1 MPQFTV
7 EESFWALLPEAS
19 IGAIV
24 VHGIDNGPDHP
35 TTEDLL
41 IDVADRVAAQLGETS
56 PGSGE
61 TPLSE
66 GRSGAA
72 GEGSSVPKRREGEEI
87 GSLPEIAPWR
97 AAYQSFGAK
106 PSKYKSSIEN
116 MLRSVRAGRIR
127 GINPLV
133 DLYNAVSLTHR
144 LPCGGEDLAQ
154 IQGDIRLTRAVGG
167 EHFIPLGADSQDPPF
182 PGEVIYRDDIGAICR
197 CWNWREAERTKITHE
212 TTDVFL
218 AIEALPPVSDEQL
231 RVAVDEL
238 SNLIERH
245 LGGHVINQIMN
256 RESSKS
262 FSL

>member
-7 EESFWALLPEAS
+7 EEPFWALLPDAM

-35 TTEDLL
+35 ATEDLL
-41 IDVADRVAAQLGETS
+41 IDVADRVAGQLGE
-56 PGSGE
+56 
-61 TPLSE
+61 
-66 GRSGAA
+66 A
-72 GEGSSVPKRREGEEI
+72 EI

-144 LPCGGEDLAQ
+144 LPCGGEDLSQ
-154 IQGDIRLTRAVGG
+154 VQGNIRLTRAEGG
-167 EHFIPLGADSQDPPF
+167 ENFIPLGSEDQDAPF
-182 PGEVIYRDDIGAICR
+182 PGEVIYRDDVGAICR
-197 CWNWREAERTKITHE
+197 CWNWREAERTKITHD
-212 TTDVFL
+212 TTDAFL
-218 AIEALPPVSDEQL
+218 AIEALPPVSEEQL
-231 RVAVDEL
+231 RL
-238 SNLIERH
+238 RST
-245 LGGHVINQIMN
+245 
-256 RESSKS
+256 S
-262 FSL
+262 FPA

>member
-61 TPLSE
+61 
-66 GRSGAA
+66 GGA
-72 GEGSSVPKRREGEEI
+72 KRREGEEI

-231 RVAVDEL
+231 QVAVDEL

-245 LGGHVINQIMN
+245 LGGHVINQILTPA
-256 RESSKS
+256 SSQPLS
-262 FSL
+262 F